1 MQPFSRQTIRLSS
14 GTELAFVAAGDPAA
28 PALLLL
34 HGFPSSSRTFSAV
47 IPRLAGS
54 AYVIAPDLPGFGAS
68 EPLAETSFA
77 AMAEAVTEL
86 LQHLGV
92 GPRFIYLHDF
102 GAPVGLEI
110 AMAAPDK
117 VLGLIVQ
124 NANAHRSGQGPGWA
138 ETRKFWTDPTPEN
151 EAAAT
156 RHLNFAGTREQYI
169 GGVPEEVAARIAPER
184 WQEDW
189 QVMQLPGRMAVQR
202 ALVRDYG
209 RYSEKF
215 DAIAAYLAARQPP
228 ALLLW
233 GRHDIFFE
241 IDEVLDWIKALP
253 RMQAHILDGGHFLL
267 ETHAR
272 EAASLI
278 TDFIAPAKN

>member
-14 GTELAFVAAGDPAA
+14 GTELAFVVAGDPAA

-34 HGFPSSSRTFSAV
+34 HGFPSSSRTFSEV
-47 IPRLAGS
+47 IPSLAGL

-68 EPLAETSFA
+68 EPLAETSFH

-86 LQHLGV
+86 LQHLAV

-138 ETRKFWTDPTPEN
+138 ETRKFWADPTPEN

-156 RHLNFAGTREQYI
+156 RHLNFAGMRDQYI

-184 WQEDW
+184 WHEDW
-189 QVMQLPGRMAVQR
+189 RIMQLPGRMAVQH

-215 DAIAAYLAARQPP
+215 DAIAAYLAARQPR

-241 IDEVLDWIKALP
+241 IDEVLDWMKALP

-278 TDFIAPAKN
+278 TEFIAPAKN

>member
-47 IPRLAGS
+47 IPSLAGL
-54 AYVIAPDLPGFGAS
+54 AHVIAPDLPGFGAS
-68 EPLAETSFA
+68 EPLAETSFLA
-77 AMAEAVTEL
+77 IAEAVTEL

-156 RHLNFAGTREQYI
+156 RHLNFAGTRDQYI

-189 QVMQLPGRMAVQR
+189 RVMQLSGRMAVQR
-202 ALVRDYG
+202 AQVRDYG

-241 IDEVLDWIKALP
+241 IDEVLDWMKALP

-278 TDFIAPAKN
+278 TGFIAPAKN